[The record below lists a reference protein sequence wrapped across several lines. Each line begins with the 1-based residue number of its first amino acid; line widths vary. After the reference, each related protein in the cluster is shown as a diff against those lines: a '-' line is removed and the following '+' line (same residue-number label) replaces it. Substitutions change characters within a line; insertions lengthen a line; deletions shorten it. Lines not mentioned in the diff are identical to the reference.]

1 MEIIYR
7 ALAERNGVK
16 AVPRS
21 SPDILTGAL
30 DDHDPLCLEVLD
42 CFCGMLGGAAANLAV
57 TLGSF
62 GGIFIGGGI
71 VPRMGE
77 WFAQSQFRARFEA
90 KGRFRP
96 YVAAIPSSVI
106 MHPEPAF
113 IGLRWLAGR
122 PFE

>member
-1 MEIIYR
+1 M
-7 ALAERNGVK
+7 
-16 AVPRS
+16 
-21 SPDILTGAL
+21 
-30 DDHDPLCLEVLD
+30 
-42 CFCGMLGGAAANLAV
+42 FCAMLGTVAGNAAL
-57 TLGSF
+57 TF
-62 GGIFIGGGI
+62 GGRGGVYIAGGI
-71 VPRMGE
+71 TPRI
-77 WFAQSQFRARFEA
+77 ADYLARSQFRARFEA